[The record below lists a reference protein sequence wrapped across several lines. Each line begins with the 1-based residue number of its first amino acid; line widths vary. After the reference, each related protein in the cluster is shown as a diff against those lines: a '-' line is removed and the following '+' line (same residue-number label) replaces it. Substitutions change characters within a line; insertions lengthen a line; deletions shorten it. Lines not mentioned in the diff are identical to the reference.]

1 MKKPII
7 LLGTLFIVGFAW
19 GLNLSD
25 FNASILDFK
34 SNESNSLLL
43 VFVNSFTMNFWFLFL
58 MFIASLNKITYPVC
72 FFILIIKG
80 MILGVCLKVFMRS
93 FSILGIG
100 KFLIENLYTILII
113 LPLMFFVI
121 LSNQINEKRRIV
133 IIFIVTIIYSLLET
147 FL

>member
-1 MKKPII
+1 
-7 LLGTLFIVGFAW
+7 
-19 GLNLSD
+19 
-25 FNASILDFK
+25 
-34 SNESNSLLL
+34 
-43 VFVNSFTMNFWFLFL
+43 MNFWFLFL
-58 MFIASLNKITYPVC
+58 MFIASLNKITYPIC

-100 KFLIENLYTILII
+100 KFLFENLYTILII

-147 FL
+147 LL